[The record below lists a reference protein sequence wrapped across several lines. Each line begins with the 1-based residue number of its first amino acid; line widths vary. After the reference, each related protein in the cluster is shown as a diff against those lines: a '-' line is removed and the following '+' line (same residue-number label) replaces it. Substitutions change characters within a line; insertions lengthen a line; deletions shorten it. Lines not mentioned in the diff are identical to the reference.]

1 MPACGKMAKKI
12 VSNRQRKAAMSDA
25 NNTTSMN
32 FEAAL
37 KELEQ
42 IVRELES
49 GDVGLDDSLKK
60 FEQGIELYKRCRQT
74 LEGAEKRIKI
84 LSDSLKEIDYQE

>member
-1 MPACGKMAKKI
+1 MANI
-12 VSNRQRKAAMSDA
+12 SSTD
-25 NNTTSMN
+25 
-32 FEAAL
+32 FEGSL

-49 GDVGLDDSLKK
+49 GDINLDESLKR
-60 FEQGIELYKRCRQT
+60 FEKGIELYKKCRLT
-74 LEGAEKRIKI
+74 LESAEKKIKI

>member
-1 MPACGKMAKKI
+1 
-12 VSNRQRKAAMSDA
+12 MSDST
-25 NNTTSMN
+25 NTNIN
-32 FEAAL
+32 FEASL

-49 GDVGLDDSLKK
+49 GDVGLDESLKK
-60 FEQGIELYKRCRQT
+60 FELGIELYKRCRQT

-84 LSDSLKEIDYQE
+84 LSDSLKEIDYQD

>member
-1 MPACGKMAKKI
+1 MENK
-12 VSNRQRKAAMSDA
+12 
-25 NNTTSMN
+25 TTSTPD
-32 FEAAL
+32 FESAL
-37 KELEQ
+37 KELEG

-49 GDVGLDDSLKK
+49 GDISLDDSLKK

-84 LSDSLKEIDYQE
+84 LSDSLKEVDYSE